1 MMQLNKLIISMT
13 SYPARIDTVGEVF
26 FSIFSQ
32 SVPRNLYH
40 CVLVLCQS
48 EFPNGLVDLPNDLQ
62 LLVRTGLIELLWHPT
77 NIKSHKKLMPT
88 IAKYPDDDILV
99 IDDDVYRPEGWLQ
112 TFIDD
117 HWQHPNDVIT
127 GLIHFYLKN
136 DKFVSFPN
144 YKIGCQDYGNII
156 PYGRPANGHGGTLY
170 PAHTFSDPRF
180 FDENLFMKLTP
191 TSDESWQ
198 FYFNIIE
205 HKPIRL
211 ISKAYNLWNFVTGSQ
226 NQPTA
231 LWRVNMHGIGYDNI
245 WKSIKQGL
253 ENVTGG

>member
-1 MMQLNKLIISMT
+1 
-13 SYPARIDTVGEVF
+13 
-26 FSIFSQ
+26 
-32 SVPRNLYH
+32 
-40 CVLVLCQS
+40 
-48 EFPNGLVDLPNDLQ
+48 
-62 LLVRTGLIELLWHPT
+62 
-77 NIKSHKKLMPT
+77 
-88 IAKYPDDDILV
+88 
-99 IDDDVYRPEGWLQ
+99 
-112 TFIDD
+112 
-117 HWQHPNDVIT
+117 
-127 GLIHFYLKN
+127 
-136 DKFVSFPN
+136 
-144 YKIGCQDYGNII
+144 
-156 PYGRPANGHGGTLY
+156 
-170 PAHTFSDPRF
+170 
-180 FDENLFMKLTP
+180 MKLTP